1 MSDANATRTFQCSH
15 CSTGIQI
22 PANLPPTTAPCP
34 KCGQEVTSPP
44 LETVVP
50 EPVVEPIIESTVE
63 PAVEPQEESVSILTK
78 KSAKPVADAV
88 VEVEVEEGQPSGKG
102 GKLKFLMLSA
112 GLVALLLLAAAA
124 AKIFLPSEKKDVTT
138 KTRVSPQ
145 QKLTPEE
152 RRDNAYRRQGWI
164 EEAEAVL
171 VKFLEAKTVE
181 ERAALTIR
189 GSLNEAEMAAVYDE
203 FAEEVQRTPV
213 DVFSPMLLADQDTK
227 RGIFLMI
234 YNRPEQ
240 FAIGGFFRPVPPMR
254 VKYGL
259 EEPDLF
265 LVSEA
270 SLINFVDQPL
280 RVMAYF
286 LKTPEG
292 MKLDWQSYAQTK
304 YRLLRQF
311 VDNPEAGRKG
321 VFRVFVQEDVD
332 LDGRDGEGFSV
343 FRFSDPANQ
352 KDFAKV
358 LVKNES
364 ELGRALAPLKWR
376 GRVVGRAPIRNATV
390 SLIWSNDEQPVL
402 QMGELICWEFLGL
415 GGERGNWKKGASE

>member
-63 PAVEPQEESVSILTK
+63 PAIEPQEESVSILTK

-213 DVFSPMLLADQDTK
+213 DL
-227 RGIFLMI
+227 
-234 YNRPEQ
+234 
-240 FAIGGFFRPVPPMR
+240 
-254 VKYGL
+254 
-259 EEPDLF
+259 
-265 LVSEA
+265 
-270 SLINFVDQPL
+270 SLIH
-280 RVMAYF
+280 
-286 LKTPEG
+286 
-292 MKLDWQSYAQTK
+292 
-304 YRLLRQF
+304 
-311 VDNPEAGRKG
+311 
-321 VFRVFVQEDVD
+321 
-332 LDGRDGEGFSV
+332 
-343 FRFSDPANQ
+343 
-352 KDFAKV
+352 
-358 LVKNES
+358 
-364 ELGRALAPLKWR
+364 
-376 GRVVGRAPIRNATV
+376 I
-390 SLIWSNDEQPVL
+390 
-402 QMGELICWEFLGL
+402 
-415 GGERGNWKKGASE
+415 